1 MYYILIVGLTVATV
15 ITGVIISSELAPE
28 TAGSRIT
35 VIYKNQVQPTIAEL
49 EARITKTKQG
59 NNVNSDKAIASPR
72 RSQWL

>member
-1 MYYILIVGLTVATV
+1 MYYILVVGLTIATL
-15 ITGVIISSELAPE
+15 ITGVISSELAPE

-59 NNVNSDKAIASPR
+59 NNVNSDEAIASPR

>member
-59 NNVNSDKAIASPR
+59 NNVNSDKAIVSPR

>member
-1 MYYILIVGLTVATV
+1 MYYILIVGLTVATL

-28 TAGSRIT
+28 AAGSRIT

-59 NNVNSDKAIASPR
+59 NNVNSDKAIASTS